1 MFYWYWSLVIFFVY
15 LLVSF
20 YKIIHVIKLYSILTI
35 CDWLVGLSLP
45 CWTSAPVLC
54 LLTWRARFIRQW
66 RMLGYVSWPSLIAHL
81 YGMCNYISIRKVFE
95 VAINTLCI
103 HLVQFICQQLS
114 SEQQGA
120 NFNFLVEYILHNFM
134 FYTHTVQGVTV
145 TYPYLWIFQSVSIL
159 PVANV
164 YWTFFYNLFC
174 FCMINHITYW
184 WRVYSHF

>member
-1 MFYWYWSLVIFFVY
+1 MFYWYWSLVNFFVY

-95 VAINTLCI
+95 GARITLCI
-103 HLVQFICQQLS
+103 NLVQFSCQQLS

-120 NFNFLVEYILHNFM
+120 NFNFFGGIYSSLFYVLYTYSPRSYSNISLLMNF
-134 FYTHTVQGVTV
+134 
-145 TYPYLWIFQSVSIL
+145 SVS
-159 PVANV
+159 
-164 YWTFFYNLFC
+164 
-174 FCMINHITYW
+174 
-184 WRVYSHF
+184 